1 MMTEALCG
9 RSLQVAKEVSG
20 RVREWLSADTDELV
34 DPAMEGELIALS
46 GVRKFPARI
55 KCALLPWETLMD
67 IESKG
72 F

>member
-55 KCALLPWETLMD
+55 KCALLPWETLMN
-67 IESKG
+67 IESK
-72 F
+72 